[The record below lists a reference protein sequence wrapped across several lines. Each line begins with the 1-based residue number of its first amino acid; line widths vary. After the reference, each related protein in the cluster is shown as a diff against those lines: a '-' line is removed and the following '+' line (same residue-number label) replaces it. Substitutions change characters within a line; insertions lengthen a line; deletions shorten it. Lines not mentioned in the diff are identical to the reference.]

1 MCRTQTLIAA
11 PYERRTPNPS
21 GAMFGATLNTMF
33 GASTDAVP
41 PAAEGA
47 PAWRCVLRGP
57 PHTAYEGGAFALRLS
72 LPPTF
77 PYCPPRVR
85 FATPIHHPNIAPDG
99 AVCLDLLTPTGW
111 SPSTT
116 LPSMLLSLQ
125 QLLASPNADDAL
137 VGAVARQYTH
147 ARAAFEKWCAAGS
160 SNTNRACTAQHA
172 AA

>member
-1 MCRTQTLIAA
+1 MGFSNC
-11 PYERRTPNPS
+11 P
-21 GAMFGATLNTMF
+21 
-33 GASTDAVP
+33 
-41 PAAEGA
+41 
-47 PAWRCVLRGP
+47 
-57 PHTAYEGGAFALRLS
+57 
-72 LPPTF
+72 F
-77 PYCPPRVR
+77 PCPPRVR

-147 ARAAFEKWCAAGS
+147 ARAAFERQA
-160 SNTNRACTAQHA
+160 RAFTAQHA
-172 AA
+172 AQHAAA